1 MTALSRRQSLAL
13 LPGVLLAIQASRATP
28 VLAATP
34 LNVVAAEN
42 FYGDI
47 AATLGGPLVSVT
59 SILSDPNQ
67 DPHLFEASPSVA
79 TALAKADLAIENGV
93 GYDPWMA
100 RLLAASQAPT
110 RRVIDVGALVG
121 AKEGDNPHIWYDPRT
136 ARRLAETLRE
146 AFSGS
151 RPEARA
157 DLDAR
162 AGRFTAGLDRLEA
175 RIAALRPKVAGMPVT
190 ATEPVLGHLFAR
202 LGLEVRNERFQW
214 AVMNDTEPSAA
225 DVAAFEDDLRH
236 HRVRLLVYNAQATEP
251 IAARMRDIAREA
263 GIPVVGAYETEPP
276 KTSYLD
282 WIGTTLAALQ
292 KALLGEGKG

>member
-13 LPGVLLAIQASRATP
+13 LPGVLLVILASRTTP
-28 VLAATP
+28 ALAAPP

-42 FYGDI
+42 FYADI

-136 ARRLAETLRE
+136 ARRLAEILRE

-157 DLDAR
+157 DIDAR